1 MRKTNRLTITI
12 MSVLILANSSI
23 TARLEKMIDWIN
35 NLKKSL
41 EQKNVPSSLAYV
53 KINKSGCDILLSQ
66 PLV

>member
-1 MRKTNRLTITI
+1 MAKKYFYHEI
-12 MSVLILANSSI
+12 
-23 TARLEKMIDWIN
+23 EKMIDWIN